1 MSRTRL
7 VPLGKRRKRL
17 ALLVLALGIGT
28 FFLPMVVVD
37 PPILNRAEWSPLDIA
52 AAVWSRKLPV
62 PHGSFDPGLLEIA
75 LIYALMIASLAA
87 LFLPRS
93 PKVLPIISI
102 VGSLLSWLS
111 RWWNVTFRWT
121 FFPYFGQVHEIL
133 AWNAHIKEWHM
144 RVGPAWW
151 ILPWIVPA
159 LLALCFAKDLDDSER
174 A

>member
-1 MSRTRL
+1 MVGVAGRVL
-7 VPLGKRRKRL
+7 KRGGWS
-17 ALLVLALGIGT
+17 AVDIGG
-28 FFLPMVVVD
+28 
-37 PPILNRAEWSPLDIA
+37 
-52 AAVWSRKLPV
+52 AVWSRKLPV

-159 LLALCFAKDLDDSER
+159 LLA
-174 A
+174 